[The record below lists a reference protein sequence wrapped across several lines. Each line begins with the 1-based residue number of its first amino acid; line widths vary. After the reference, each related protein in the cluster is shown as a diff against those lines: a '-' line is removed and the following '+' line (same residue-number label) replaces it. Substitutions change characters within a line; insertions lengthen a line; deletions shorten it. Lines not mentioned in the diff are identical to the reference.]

1 MAKVWR
7 IPLHSLML
15 GVYPILALIAA
26 NLQEAPLEDGLRAFV
41 AGILLAFVLL
51 SVLNLLFKD
60 WHRAGLIT
68 SILLVSFFSYGQ
80 VYVGLKALGDFGL
93 LVARHR
99 FLLPV
104 WVALTMFLMWLAWKR
119 LFALETSTGTLNAV
133 ALILLIFPLFQI
145 TAFLAR
151 GWFAEPATSA
161 TAGGSVAA
169 ESNPDSPDIYYII
182 ADAYSRQDLLAEFYN
197 YDNSEFLNRLKEL
210 GFYIADCSLSNY
222 PKTRL
227 SLTSSL
233 NMDYL
238 ENLGIT
244 ANDQGDEFW
253 RRIRNSAVR
262 KTMEAEGYQIVS
274 LETGFYW
281 TEWPDADVYL
291 SRNDEGS
298 DAIRLNGFEALLLQ
312 TTLVRAPLDLLSGQD
327 EQAPVEFEGG
337 TLEEHYEIT
346 SYALDA
352 LDELAFMEGPKF
364 VFAHVLIPHGP
375 FVFDAE
381 GNFTTQPRS
390 LVDSYNAQVSYLNQR
405 MLQSLTTII
414 AESERP
420 VVIILQGDHG
430 GPGTQPTYDR
440 MKILNAYYL
449 PEGLDRL
456 YPSISPVNSF
466 RAVFDTYLG
475 TEFGRIEDLS
485 YYSDSDNFFD
495 VTLIS
500 EDNPACLNP

>member
-1 MAKVWR
+1 VAKIWR
-7 IPLHSLML
+7 LPLHSLL
-15 GVYPILALIAA
+15 FGIYPVLALIAA
-26 NLQEAPLEDGLRAFV
+26 NLQEAPLEDGLRAIV
-41 AGILLAFVLL
+41 AGILLTFVLL

-60 WHRAGLIT
+60 WHRAGLLT
-68 SILLVSFFSYGQ
+68 TILLLSFFSYGH
-80 VYVGLKALGDFGL
+80 VYMGLKTLGDIGL

-99 FLLPV
+99 FLLPAWAV
-104 WVALTMFLMWLAWKR
+104 LTIFLTWFVWKR
-119 LFALETSTGTLNAV
+119 LSVLEASASALNTV
-133 ALILLIFPLFQI
+133 ALILLIFPLIQI

-151 GWFAEPATSA
+151 DWFAGPATSSTAEGLEA
-161 TAGGSVAA
+161 TTSDLDA
-169 ESNPDSPDIYYII
+169 PDIYYII
-182 ADAYSRQDLLAEFYN
+182 ADAYSRQDLLEKFYD
-197 YDNSEFLNRLKEL
+197 YDNTEFLNQLKEL

-253 RRIRNSAVR
+253 RRIRNSVVR
-262 KTMEAEGYQIVS
+262 KTLEAEGYQIVS

-281 TEWPDADVYL
+281 TEWPDADIYL
-291 SRNDEGS
+291 SRREQGLG
-298 DAIRLNGFEALLLQ
+298 AIRLNGFETVLLQ

-327 EQAPVEFEGG
+327 EQATTTFEGG
-337 TLEEHYEIT
+337 TPEEHFDIT
-346 SYALDA
+346 RYALDS
-352 LDELAFMEGPKF
+352 LDELAFVDGPKF
-364 VFAHVLIPHGP
+364 VFAHLLIPHGP

-381 GNFTTQPRS
+381 GVFVTEPRS
-390 LVDSYNAQVSYLNQR
+390 LVESYNAQVTYLNLR
-405 MLQSLTTII
+405 LLESLTTII
-414 AESERP
+414 NESERP

-430 GPGTQPTYDR
+430 GPGTQLTYDR

-449 PEGLDRL
+449 PEGEQQL
-456 YPSISPVNSF
+456 YSSITPVNSF
-466 RAVFDTYLG
+466 RIVFDIYFG